1 MNDPP
6 VIPPECSGLP
16 PLRPPSGP
24 PSRPARAPA
33 AGTKA
38 KGRRRSGDRFAT
50 LNGFLD
56 FTAAGLTRAEV
67 LTWLLLWR
75 DTKADG
81 TARTGI
87 SDLARRA
94 GVNRSTVIRSVAKLA
109 ERGLLIVIYRGSL
122 RRGPSAYRVRPLAR
136 DPNIPPKR

>member
-24 PSRPARAPA
+24 PA
-33 AGTKA
+33 AGAKA
-38 KGRRRSGDRFAT
+38 KGRRKAGDRFAT